1 MATLSRQVDHKTGD
15 LLRTTVRIS
24 KTKGKLNLEKFKIR
38 WVDSLHTG
46 DDFELILQTLEVGRD
61 EGPIILV
68 PQRAGRKPG
77 FQTGSDYQ
85 ALVFDN
91 PDWLGAH
98 LMEHQDELNH
108 EIWLG
113 ICENVPREKRQIATG
128 ALWHFAKL
136 LNKLGGG
143 KRKRSRSARAS
154 SSPENSVPL
163 TYKAVKESPI
173 ESFDALIE
181 QSGEAF
187 ESLAADYKNLPESIL
202 ISRA

>member
-1 MATLSRQVDHKTGD
+1 MD
-15 LLRTTVRIS
+15 
-24 KTKGKLNLEKFKIR
+24 KFHIR
-38 WVDSLHTG
+38 WMDSVHTG
-46 DDFELILQTLEVGRD
+46 DNFELILQTLEVGRD

-68 PQRAGRKPG
+68 PQRAASKPG
-77 FQTGSDYQ
+77 FQAGSDYQ

-113 ICENVPREKRQIATG
+113 ICENVPREKRQSATG

-136 LNKLGGG
+136 LNKLRGA
-143 KRKRSRSARAS
+143 KQKKRSRSARAS

-163 TYKAVKESPI
+163 TYGAVKESPI

-187 ESLAADYKNLPESIL
+187 ESLAADYKNLPESVL